1 MKDLFDISGRRTMVT
16 EPLVLDSTSEFL
28 KHQPT
33 GLQTCP
39 NKHQQSQP
47 CQTLSQQRRVRKR
60 FTREES
66 MRHRGRCLCESLLW
80 LDVLPIY

>member
-39 NKHQQSQP
+39 NKH
-47 CQTLSQQRRVRKR
+47 
-60 FTREES
+60 
-66 MRHRGRCLCESLLW
+66 
-80 LDVLPIY
+80 